1 MMTFKNLPIKKK
13 LRYAMLLTAYTVLL
27 VTLSVQT
34 VSEYIHSRSLLVS
47 KLETLVEVIGANVQ
61 AALLFDDSSSAEE
74 LLNGFANTDEI
85 EAAYLLNQDGAKVAA
100 YYRKKKQPWAFTLEE
115 LNQPVTLFSKAKL
128 HLYRPIILDNQ
139 FIGSIYLQS
148 NLRELYLHLGSI
160 LFLALIAALVSVVLA
175 AALSAR
181 LQRLLARPITE
192 LADTISDITHR
203 QRYDRQVQKFDN
215 DEIGQLYDCFNDM
228 LAQIKERDDRLQQ
241 HRENLEITVAS
252 RTHELKVANRDLK
265 ENLSELQ
272 EAKEAALTA
281 AKAKSAF
288 LANMSHEIRT
298 PMNGVLGMLE
308 LMKDTPLSKAQ
319 GDLLGTAYA
328 SADSLLAIINDIL
341 DFSKIEA
348 GKMTIER
355 IKVSVQD
362 IVSDTCS
369 LLAGNAREKGLT
381 LSCHTDADLP
391 GALIGDPVRLRQ
403 VLTNLIGNAV
413 KFTETGEVCVRANL
427 LNRTKTLAQVEFSVE
442 DTGIGISQNILPR
455 LFDEF
460 TQADGST
467 TRKFGGTGLGLT
479 ISRQLVDL
487 MGGNISVV
495 SAEGF
500 GSTFTFTLDMAI
512 CQHQTRQSD
521 TVFAAHTALNDSS
534 IPKQQDITTFPDSI
548 RVLVAEDNT
557 VNLKV
562 TISMLK
568 KIGIQR
574 IDVAKDGCE
583 AVSMNSNRTYD
594 LILMD
599 CQMPQMSGYEATG
612 IIRQQEREQQ
622 LPPIPIIAMTA
633 NAMTE
638 DREKCLAAGMDDYL
652 SKPVK
657 TQELQT
663 TLAHWLI
670 YDTLPQA
677 TDNIGA
683 PGDMVEQTAQ
693 YPLIDQQ
700 VLASLKELMEEEFP
714 ALINSYIEDAPKLLA
729 DIRSSSKEADREVL
743 VRAAHT
749 LKSSS
754 NNLGAV
760 QLAVVAET
768 VEKQSQANKLSFVAT
783 LIPSLQATLNE
794 TIEALT
800 NVEW

>member
-1 MMTFKNLPIKKK
+1 M
-13 LRYAMLLTAYTVLL
+13 
-27 VTLSVQT
+27 
-34 VSEYIHSRSLLVS
+34 
-47 KLETLVEVIGANVQ
+47 
-61 AALLFDDSSSAEE
+61 
-74 LLNGFANTDEI
+74 
-85 EAAYLLNQDGAKVAA
+85 
-100 YYRKKKQPWAFTLEE
+100 
-115 LNQPVTLFSKAKL
+115 TLFSKAKL

-148 NLRELYLHLGSI
+148 NLRELYLHLSSI
-160 LFLALIAALVSVVLA
+160 LFLALIAALISVVLA

-192 LADTISDITHR
+192 LADTISDITRR

-241 HRENLEITVAS
+241 HSEQLEITVAS

-265 ENLSELQ
+265 ENLSELH

-298 PMNGVLGMLE
+298 PMNGVLGMLD
-308 LMKDTPLSKAQ
+308 MMQDTSLSKTQ
-319 GDLLGTAYA
+319 GDLLRTAYA

-348 GKMTIER
+348 GKMTIEQ
-355 IKVSVQD
+355 IEISVRNV
-362 IVSDTCS
+362 VSDICS
-369 LLAGNAREKGLT
+369 LLGGTATERGLT
-381 LSCHTDADLP
+381 LSCDIDPDLP
-391 GALIGDPVRLRQ
+391 AVLIGDPVRLRQ

-413 KFTETGEVCVRANL
+413 KFTETGEVRVKVNL
-427 LNRTKTLAQVEFSVE
+427 LQRVEHSAQVEFSVE
-442 DTGIGISQNILPR
+442 DTGIGIARTVLPR

-479 ISRQLVDL
+479 ISRQLVEL

-495 SAEGF
+495 STEGL

-512 CQHQTRQSD
+512 CQDQTRHQEPATDD
-521 TVFAAHTALNDSS
+521 TEQQ
-534 IPKQQDITTFPDSI
+534 QQDITAFPDSI
-548 RVLVAEDNT
+548 RVLMAEDNV
-557 VNLKV
+557 VNQKV
-562 TISMLK
+562 AISMLK
-568 KIGIQR
+568 KIGIQH
-574 IDVAKDGCE
+574 IDVARDGRE
-583 AVSMNSNRTYD
+583 AVSMNSTQTYD

-612 IIRQQEREQQ
+612 VIRQQEREQQ

-657 TQELQT
+657 TQELQA

-670 YDTLPQA
+670 YDTLPQTADNASA
-677 TDNIGA
+677 TC
-683 PGDMVEQTAQ
+683 DMVAQTAQ

-700 VLASLKELMEEEFP
+700 VLAALKELMEEEFP

-729 DIRSSSKEADREVL
+729 DILSSSKEADRQIL

-754 NNLGAV
+754 NNLGAIK
-760 QLAVVAET
+760 LAMIAET
-768 VEKQSQANKLSFVAT
+768 IEKQSQDHKLSVAAT
-783 LIPSLQATLNE
+783 LIPSLQAALDE
-794 TIEALT
+794 TIEALA
-800 NVEW
+800 NLVR

>member
-1 MMTFKNLPIKKK
+1 MITFRNLPIKKK
-13 LRYAMLLTAYTVLL
+13 LRYAMLLTAYAVLL

-34 VSEYIHSRSLLVS
+34 VSEYVHSRSLLVS

-100 YYRKKKQPWAFTLEE
+100 YYRGKKQPWAFTLEE

-148 NLRELYLHLGSI
+148 NLRELYLHLSNI
-160 LFLALIAALVSVVLA
+160 LFLALIAALISVVLA
-175 AALSAR
+175 AVLSAR

-192 LADTISDITHR
+192 LADTISDITRR

-215 DEIGQLYDCFNDM
+215 DEIGQLYDCFNEM

-241 HRENLEITVAS
+241 HSEQLEITVAS

-265 ENLSELQ
+265 ENLSELH

-308 LMKDTPLSKAQ
+308 MIKDTSLSKTQ
-319 GDLLGTAYA
+319 SDLLRTAYA

-348 GKMTIER
+348 GKMTIEQ
-355 IKVSVQD
+355 IEISVRNV
-362 IVSDTCS
+362 VSDICT
-369 LLAGNAREKGLT
+369 LLGGTAREKGLT
-381 LSCHTDADLP
+381 LSCDIDSDLP
-391 GALIGDPVRLRQ
+391 GVLIGDPVRLRQ

-413 KFTETGEVCVRANL
+413 KFTETGEVRVKVNL
-427 LNRTKTLAQVEFSVE
+427 LRCVENAARVEFSVE
-442 DTGIGISQNILPR
+442 DTGIGISRTVLPR

-479 ISRQLVDL
+479 ISRQLVEL
-487 MGGNISVV
+487 MGGNINVV
-495 SAEGF
+495 STEGQ
-500 GSTFTFTLDMAI
+500 GSTFSFTLDMTI
-512 CQHQTRQSD
+512 CEHHTREQESAD
-521 TVFAAHTALNDSS
+521 HTGLKDGNGQQ
-534 IPKQQDITTFPDSI
+534 KQDITTFPDSI
-548 RVLVAEDNT
+548 QVLMAEDNV
-557 VNLKV
+557 VNQKV
-562 TISMLK
+562 AISMLK
-568 KIGIQR
+568 KIGIQH
-574 IDVAKDGCE
+574 IDVARDGRE
-583 AVSMNSNRTYD
+583 AVSMNSTHTYD

-612 IIRQQEREQQ
+612 VIRRQEREQQ

-633 NAMTE
+633 NAMAE
-638 DREKCLAAGMDDYL
+638 DREKCLAAGMDGYL

-663 TLAHWLI
+663 TLAQWLI
-670 YDTLPQA
+670 YDTLPQTA
-677 TDNIGA
+677 DNSIAG
-683 PGDMVEQTAQ
+683 GEVVEQSTQ

-700 VLASLKELMEEEFP
+700 VLAALKELMEEEFP

-729 DIRSSSKEADREVL
+729 DILSSSKEADREIL

-754 NNLGAV
+754 NNLGATK
-760 QLAVVAET
+760 LAMIAEAI
-768 VEKQSQANKLSFVAT
+768 EKQSQDNKLSVAAT
-783 LIPSLQATLNE
+783 LIPSLQAALDE
-794 TIEALT
+794 TIEALA
-800 NVEW
+800 NAE